1 MKPTKPKNLEQP
13 PKPPQI
19 SRGNKMLCR
28 IGLLLMCIVYIPLVL
43 LLPGRLEAYISEKL
57 IMFVQLV
64 AWIYVV
70 TQINF
75 EIFLFL

>member
-1 MKPTKPKNLEQP
+1 
-13 PKPPQI
+13 
-19 SRGNKMLCR
+19 
-28 IGLLLMCIVYIPLVL
+28 MCIVYIPLVL